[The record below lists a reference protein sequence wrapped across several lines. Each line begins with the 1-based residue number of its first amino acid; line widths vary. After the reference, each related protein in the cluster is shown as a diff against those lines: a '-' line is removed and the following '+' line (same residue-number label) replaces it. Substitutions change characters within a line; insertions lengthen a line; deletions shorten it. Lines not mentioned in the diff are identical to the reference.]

1 MNYKRESRVEKSSSG
16 GSSRGNW
23 RCRRRSW
30 PAGWIG
36 WEKRRHSGSVTRL
49 DAVVACD
56 THPTFLVTSCH
67 HFLRG
72 SMRAVSSLGQTWQ
85 RKKVFLW
92 ECRASL
98 FLVSRLN
105 LFHAL
110 KVRACSATSFGKSL
124 RAILS
129 EDGLWRV
136 ERYFRAGVIF
146 SCALRFV
153 DVRYLWFSFFFFFWK
168 VICEGEKMLGKIF

>member
-1 MNYKRESRVEKSSSG
+1 MEKSSSG

-72 SMRAVSSLGQTWQ
+72 SIRAVSSLGQTWQ

-105 LFHAL
+105 LFHAS
-110 KVRACSATSFGKSL
+110 KVRACSAMSFGKSL

-129 EDGLWRV
+129 EDGLWRM

-146 SCALRFV
+146 SRCALRFV
-153 DVRYLWFSFFFFFWK
+153 DVRYLWFSFFSFF
-168 VICEGEKMLGKIF
+168 GR